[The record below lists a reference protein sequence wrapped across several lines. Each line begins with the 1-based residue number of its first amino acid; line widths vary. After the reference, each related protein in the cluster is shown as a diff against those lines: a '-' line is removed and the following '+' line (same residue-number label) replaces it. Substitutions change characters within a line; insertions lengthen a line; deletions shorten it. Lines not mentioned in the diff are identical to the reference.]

1 MYLQFFGNYLL
12 NEKLITPDDLIEALQ
27 ELKYL
32 QTKIGELAV
41 RYGYLTAE
49 QAEQIHLMQT
59 HKDKR
64 FGELAVEEGM
74 LTEEEMAELLN
85 KQKKGYEILCKI
97 LCDNGSMELSK
108 GKEALDHYL
117 TKYLL
122 PDSTTISTIGTGKDI
137 TSLIKHFYHFERVS
151 NPELASKYVQL
162 LFNNYVRF
170 IGSDFTISNPYILK
184 EIPTGYCCSQL
195 VLGAFSAYTGIIMD
209 FETMIDFASRYADI
223 EFDEV
228 DEYVTASLEDF
239 MNLHNGLFTV
249 NVSNED
255 AIELTLD
262 VPLIGEFPEITAENP
277 VYCIPVSFAFGVVT
291 CMISIRNK

>member
-32 QTKIGELAV
+32 QTKIGELAI
-41 RYGYLTAE
+41 RYGYLSSE
-49 QAEQIHLMQT
+49 QVEQIHLMQT

-64 FGELAVEEGM
+64 FGEIAVEEGM
-74 LTEEEMAELLN
+74 LTEQQMSELLT

-97 LCDNGSMELSK
+97 LCDNGAMELSD
-108 GKEALDHYL
+108 GKEALNQYL

-122 PDSTTISTIGTGKDI
+122 PESTAVSTLGTGEPI
-137 TSLIKHFYHFERVS
+137 TTLIKHFYHFESVS
-151 NPELASKYVQL
+151 YPELAAKYVQL

-184 EIPTGYCCSQL
+184 ELPDGYCCSQSII
-195 VLGAFSAYTGIIMD
+195 GTFSAYTGITMD
-209 FETMIDFASRYADI
+209 VDTMIHFASRYADI

-228 DEYVTASLEDF
+228 DEYVLASLEDF

-249 NVSNED
+249 NVSND
-255 AIELTLD
+255 DSIELTLD
-262 VPLIGEFPEITAENP
+262 VPVMGEFPEISEENP
-277 VYCIPVSFAFGVVT
+277 IYCIPVSFGFGDIT
-291 CMISIRNK
+291 CMISVNNK